1 MHTLP
6 HQPTRQ
12 DPHRAAR
19 QDPHDPHDPHEPAR
33 QALDQPA
40 GQAEQTSQAPPR
52 LEPREDA
59 LTPGMAPVGFD
70 SNGAATKRRMLIIVN
85 PYAST
90 VSDRLRHLVVYALQ
104 GRFEVDA
111 VDTEARGHATELCRE
126 AAHEGYDVVVAFGG
140 DGTVN
145 EAANGLLGSA
155 TPLTCLP
162 GGSAN
167 VFGKMLGIPGELID
181 ATEHLLALAD
191 DWRPRR
197 VDLGVVRTERDSSGD
212 VSERCFTFASG
223 LGVDASVVQQVD
235 ANPRRK
241 ARFGAYYFTWVAL
254 HTFARR
260 YLARA
265 PRMEVLSGEDR
276 LAAVTAIVQN
286 GSPFTYFQNRPIEIA
301 DGTTLDSGAL
311 SGCVLHRATPL
322 AMPSIGL
329 RAFVRSARVSRH
341 RQVTGL
347 PAFTELTVRSADER
361 PLPLQVDGDY
371 LGEVSAAHYSIRPGA
386 LNVIA

>member
-1 MHTLP
+1 MS
-6 HQPTRQ
+6 
-12 DPHRAAR
+12 AASVTSAS
-19 QDPHDPHDPHEPAR
+19 AR
-33 QALDQPA
+33 
-40 GQAEQTSQAPPR
+40 EQTPPAER
-52 LEPREDA
+52 PTDFEPEV
-59 LTPGMAPVGFD
+59 PGV
-70 SNGAATKRRMLIIVN
+70 KRRMLIIVN
-85 PYAST
+85 PYATT

-111 VDTEARGHATELCRE
+111 LDTEARGHATELCRE

-145 EAANGLLGSA
+145 EAANGLLGSP

-167 VFGKMLGIPGELID
+167 VFAKMLGIPGELID

-197 VDLGVVRTERDSSGD
+197 VDLGVVSADGTDGVLAED
-212 VSERCFTFASG
+212 RCFTFASG
-223 LGVDASVVQQVD
+223 LGVDASVVERVD
-235 ANPRRK
+235 ANPRLK
-241 ARFGAYYFTWVAL
+241 ARLGAYYFTWVAL

-260 YLARA
+260 YLLKP
-265 PRMEVLSGEDR
+265 PRMEVLAGGET
-276 LAAVTAIVQN
+276 LPGITTIVQN

-311 SGCVLHRATPL
+311 CGCVLRRATPL
-322 AMPSIGL
+322 SMPSIGL
-329 RAFVRSARVSRH
+329 RAFSRGMRVSRH

-347 PAFTELTVRSADER
+347 SELTELSVRSTDER

-371 LGEVSAAHYSIRPGA
+371 LGEVSQARYSILPGA
-386 LNVIA
+386 LNVVA